1 MPKFI
6 PSREEKSIDPNS
18 FYPPGT
24 ISHTFKTNFRN
35 ADDGRA
41 IVNVYVNGEL
51 FMHDIFIPEDGI
63 LSFFNLKEADKVH
76 FVRIPTDDEE
86 IIEKLIEEG
95 KLIRHYQYTQ
105 TKYFND
111 IGEEKLYYYFWV
123 RNKITKPNIKDR
135 TMASAFIEREFNNTT
150 IPFFIFQ
157 NPLPSKWVHYK
168 HDWKEI
174 PWRMNKLIIKGLRG
188 LVDANKRYVIQFTR
202 DFTLRNKLDYGKTP
216 LELKNLH
223 EQWKLIR
230 KEQNSIID
238 KYLWD
243 KITESIIEH
252 KIEDKSISVPSYER
266 ELYDLKYDAETKYGL
281 EEGQAFANKNLV
293 KETVLNYL
301 KDKNNNFVPIDIHRF
316 FEKHSFDTDKNVI
329 DAMNTIY
336 GTFSFEHVN
345 NLWFSVLY
353 DSMAN
358 KHEYPGIM
366 KTSMIAIH
374 SIVILDDQGKFDD

>member
-1 MPKFI
+1 
-6 PSREEKSIDPNS
+6 
-18 FYPPGT
+18 
-24 ISHTFKTNFRN
+24 
-35 ADDGRA
+35 
-41 IVNVYVNGEL
+41 
-51 FMHDIFIPEDGI
+51 
-63 LSFFNLKEADKVH
+63 
-76 FVRIPTDDEE
+76 
-86 IIEKLIEEG
+86 
-95 KLIRHYQYTQ
+95 
-105 TKYFND
+105 
-111 IGEEKLYYYFWV
+111 
-123 RNKITKPNIKDR
+123 
-135 TMASAFIEREFNNTT
+135 
-150 IPFFIFQ
+150 
-157 NPLPSKWVHYK
+157 
-168 HDWKEI
+168 
-174 PWRMNKLIIKGLRG
+174 MNKLIIKGLRG
-188 LVDANKRYVIQFTR
+188 LVDADRKYVIQFTR
-202 DFTLRNKLDYGKTP
+202 DFTLRNKLNYGQTP

-223 EQWKLIR
+223 KQWKLIR
-230 KEQNSIID
+230 KEQKSIID

-252 KIEDKSISVPSYER
+252 EIGDKSTPIPSYER
-266 ELYDLKYDAETKYGL
+266 ELYDLKYNIETKYGL
-281 EEGQAFANKNLV
+281 EEGQAFANKNLA

-374 SIVILDDQGKFDD
+374 SVVILDDQGKFDD